1 MTSAL
6 KKLLR
11 LGKSKNPGAA
21 SSEAQGGALAFSAIY
36 EEHYRTVWRTLR
48 RLRVAESE
56 LVDATQ
62 DVFVVVYRRLDEFEG
77 RSQLRTWII
86 GICRRVASDYRRRP
100 RAQRE
105 VVTAAGE
112 IERLVDTGSAGGVGE
127 HQQRAELARALLD
140 RLPEAQREVF
150 ILFELEQLSGEE
162 IAALL
167 GIPVGTVR
175 SRLRRARDAFRRE
188 VGEAL
193 ALRDREAG

>member
-1 MTSAL
+1 VTKAL

-11 LGKSKNPGAA
+11 LGKSKPPVQQATPT
-21 SSEAQGGALAFSAIY
+21 FRAIY

-48 RLRVAESE
+48 RLRVGESE

-62 DVFVVVYRRLDEFEG
+62 DVFVVVHRRLDEFEG

-112 IERLVDTGSAGGVGE
+112 LERLVDSKSAGPAAE
-127 HQQRAELARALLD
+127 QTQRAELARALLD
-140 RLPEAQREVF
+140 RLPQAQREVF

-162 IAALL
+162 IAEQL

-188 VGEAL
+188 VAEAL
-193 ALRDREAG
+193 SLRDREAG